1 MNPTGRG
8 LCAVIVVVSFSCL
21 LWAQEASPPPGKDE
35 SLGKIVRVA
44 DSFSLSVAG
53 KTLKLEK
60 SPVLRWPNPTRETPD
75 GATFVWSLNGRPLA
89 IGCVWQYAKGHG
101 GFEFH
106 SLSQSPIQA
115 TRGDRVVWKCDKRG
129 ITLEPFPDAPA
140 PAKTAVTRAKQMRD
154 LARRF
159 NCRVLAQGKENLRL
173 LTQPLYVWDRN
184 GDKLPDLALFAFV
197 QGTDP
202 EIILLL
208 ETADGAKGQEWRYVL
223 TRRSGV
229 ALEADLDG
237 KKVWS
242 VPGSLGSR
250 DEPWLH
256 GVLPN
261 PKDRK

>member
-8 LCAVIVVVSFSCL
+8 LCVAIVVFSLSCL
-21 LWAQEASPPPGKDE
+21 VRAQETTPAPGNDE
-35 SLGKIVRVA
+35 SHMKIVRVA

-53 KTLKLEK
+53 KTLKLK
-60 SPVLRWPNPTRETPD
+60 TAPVLKWPNPTRETPD
-75 GATFVWSLNGRPLA
+75 GATFVWTLDGRPLA
-89 IGCVWQYAKGHG
+89 IACVWLYAKGHG

-115 TRGDRVVWKCDKRG
+115 ARGDKVVWKCDKPG
-129 ITLEPFPDAPA
+129 ITLEPFPDAPV

-159 NCRVLAQGKENLRL
+159 NCRLLAHGKEQLRL
-173 LTQPLYVWDRN
+173 LTQPIYLWDRK

-202 EIILLL
+202 EVVLLL
-208 ETADGAKGQEWRYVL
+208 ETAGGAKGQEWRYAL
-223 TRRSGV
+223 TRRSAV

-242 VPGSLGSR
+242 VPGSVGGR
-250 DEPWLH
+250 DEPWLR
-256 GVLPN
+256 GGLPA